1 MYTAAVPGVARAR
14 RAEWLPCA
22 AVAALVALVAVTGV
36 RGADYPAHL
45 LRAFLWER
53 TGASVWNYYWYAGHP
68 TPSYSILTPPLSAL
82 ISPFGVAACS
92 SLAATWW
99 FSRLTQVL
107 IGSPTTLY
115 ANLAFSAGVVVNVV
129 VGRVAYALGLAIA
142 LGALWAWHR
151 RRVRLAVV
159 CAVLAPLASPV
170 AATFLAIA
178 GVAVALE
185 AILRRRSV
193 SSCST
198 SSDGAR
204 RSTHAG
210 VAIALCAVVPI
221 ALTTALF
228 REPGM
233 FPFRVGPMIMSLLVL
248 AVVVVIARDPVVR
261 IAAMLTTACTLVVF
275 VVPNPLGGNVLR
287 LTQMVALPLIIAFA
301 RPSRRGIAAAGV
313 CLVAAAGLAWSVQ
326 PGVSAAV
333 RWRHDESI
341 DPTYHRPL
349 IAEVRAR
356 NADGGPVGRVE
367 IPFTATHWESVF
379 VAPEVPYARGWER
392 QVDMVRNAALYDE
405 ALTLDRYH
413 RWLLDNAVRWIA
425 VPDVRLDASALAEAD
440 LIESE
445 HDGSGVPWLRAVWR
459 NPHWRLY
466 EVLDAAPIVDPPAVL
481 VEQGPDRLVVRTDRR
496 ASVTVRYRFTPYV
509 LASGGACLRAS
520 ADGWIIADL
529 PASGEYIFD
538 VDPAASWRAAA
549 DGRCG

>member
-1 MYTAAVPGVARAR
+1 MYTAAVPGIARAR

-22 AVAALVALVAVTGV
+22 AVAALVALVAATGV

-45 LRAFLWER
+45 LRALLWER

-68 TPSYSILTPPLSAL
+68 TPSYSVLTPPLSAL

-107 IGSPTTLY
+107 IGSPTTLS

-129 VGRVAYALGLAIA
+129 VGRVAYALGLALA

-151 RRVRLAVV
+151 RRVPLALS

-185 AILRRRSV
+185 AILGRRSA
-193 SSCST
+193 
-198 SSDGAR
+198 SSDGAP
-204 RSTHAG
+204 RSIHAG

-221 ALTTALF
+221 GLTTALF
-228 REPGM
+228 REPGV
-233 FPFRVGPMIMSLLVL
+233 FPFRAGPMIMSLLVL
-248 AVVVVIARDPVVR
+248 AVLVVIGRHPVVR
-261 IAAMLTTACTLVVF
+261 IAATLTAVCTLVVF

-287 LTQMVALPLIIAFA
+287 LTQMVALPLVIAFA
-301 RPSRRGIAAAGV
+301 RPSRRGIAAVGV

-333 RWRHDESI
+333 RWRDDESI
-341 DPTYHRPL
+341 DPAYHRPL
-349 IAEVRAR
+349 IAEVRER
-356 NADGGPVGRVE
+356 NVDGGPVGRLE

-392 QVDMVRNAALYDE
+392 QVDMVRNAVLYDE

-445 HDGSGVPWLRAVWR
+445 NDGSGVPWLRAVWR
-459 NPHWRLY
+459 NAHWRLY

-529 PASGEYIFD
+529 PASGEYVFD

-549 DGRCG
+549 DDRCG